1 MSACFDHTWLLLK
14 QSPKFKAYMYRVL
27 SVGLDSSTLFERNL
41 LLQSAGHS
49 VISSSSLKEAVN
61 RIRTNDLD
69 LILLCHSIPAT
80 DRERMTCLIRA
91 SGSLVSVVSV
101 AETKGQRDLFPDATF
116 DESDQSSFLS
126 SIHEILAS
134 SANKR
139 FARTVRIGNG
149 FESRRVK
156 NSLRHRIGERYG

>member
-1 MSACFDHTWLLLK
+1 
-14 QSPKFKAYMYRVL
+14 MYRVL
-27 SVGLDSSTLFERNL
+27 SVGLDSSISFKRNV
-41 LLQSAGHS
+41 LLQSAGYS

-61 RIRTNDLD
+61 RLRAGDLD

-91 SGSLVSVVSV
+91 SGSLAPVVSV
-101 AETKGQRDLFPDATF
+101 AETKGQRDVFPDATF

-139 FARTVRIGNG
+139 FARTARIGNG
-149 FESRRVK
+149 FEARRVK
-156 NSLRHRIGERYG
+156 NSLRHRLSERYG